1 VTVAAIACA
10 CIAGLC
16 WLLSLVTREHSWVD
30 RLWSILP
37 IGYVAWFA
45 YEAGFPPRLVLVSV
59 LVLAW
64 GARLTLN
71 FARKGGYAK
80 GGEDYRWAELRTRMS
95 RPAFEAFNV
104 LFIAG
109 FQNALLLA
117 ITLPAWRA
125 AQHPASPL
133 GPLDAIASFLFV
145 VLLIGETIADEQQWR
160 FQRDKHSRRARGE
173 PIEREFVTTG
183 LFSWSRHPN
192 FFCEI
197 SMWWTLNLFALASGA
212 PWLDPM
218 WLGAIV
224 LTALFHGSTTFTEEL
239 SLRKYP
245 KYADYQKTTSRLI
258 PWPPITAP

>member
-1 VTVAAIACA
+1 VSALSIAAIACA
-10 CIAGLC
+10 CVAASC
-16 WLLSLVTREHSWVD
+16 WLASVVTHEHSWVD

-37 IGYVAWFA
+37 VGYVGWFA
-45 YEAGFPPRLVLVSV
+45 YDAGFPPRLVITSV

-64 GARLTLN
+64 GARLTFN

-125 AQHPASPL
+125 AQSTAPL
-133 GPLDAIASFLFV
+133 NVLDGIATLLFV
-145 VLLIGETIADEQQWR
+145 SLLIGETVADEQQWR
-160 FQRDKHSRRARGE
+160 FQNEKRARRTRGE
-173 PIEREFVTTG
+173 PIENEFLTTG
-183 LFSWSRHPN
+183 LFAWSRHPN

-197 SMWWTLNLFALASGA
+197 SMWWTLNLFAMASGA
-212 PWLDPM
+212 SWLDWT

-224 LTALFHGSTTFTEEL
+224 LTALFQGSTNFTEEL

-245 KYADYQKTTSRLI
+245 GYAAYQKTTSRLV
-258 PWPPITAP
+258 PWLTRP